1 MPKKVKRL
9 ALKSAFSTK
18 VADNDLIVV
27 DNIAVEDYKTKT
39 VVEMLSKLGAD
50 KKALIVMPE
59 VDQKLI
65 KSAANIPGVKT
76 ALVNTINVYDILN
89 CDKFIVAKK
98 RSREDRGGVRIM
110 KTAHDIILK
119 PVITEASMQ
128 GIANK
133 KYTFQVAK
141 DANKIEIAKAVAE
154 LFGVKVAKVNTI
166 NVNGKY
172 RRQGI
177 KGGYTPDWKKP
188 S

>member
-1 MPKKVKRL
+1 
-9 ALKSAFSTK
+9 
-18 VADNDLIVV
+18 
-27 DNIAVEDYKTKT
+27 
-39 VVEMLSKLGAD
+39 
-50 KKALIVMPE
+50 
-59 VDQKLI
+59 
-65 KSAANIPGVKT
+65 
-76 ALVNTINVYDILN
+76 
-89 CDKFIVAKK
+89 
-98 RSREDRGGVRIM
+98 M

-141 DANKIEIAKAVAE
+141 DANKIEIAKAVVE

-177 KGGYTPDWKKP
+177 KGGYTPDWKKAIVTLTED
-188 S
+188 SKRDRKSVV